1 MRFLLLISIAFFLA
15 ACGSSYKHLTR
26 TAGDLSCINKFK
38 PVIATVLYNT
48 SVNVTGNHLSGLL
61 IMKTMPDSSLRLVFS
76 SETGFK
82 FFDFEFS
89 QRNFKVHYIINK
101 MDKKSVIKTLR
112 KDFQLVLMNMPEGA
126 GGYTLKNDSNN
137 YYTFPN
143 GKDHYYYIT
152 DPGCTELLS
161 MERGSKRKK
170 VTEAV
175 AMNYQAGVPDSIHIR
190 HSGFEFEIALKRI
203 TDYAK

>member
-1 MRFLLLISIAFFLA
+1 
-15 ACGSSYKHLTR
+15 
-26 TAGDLSCINKFK
+26 
-38 PVIATVLYNT
+38 
-48 SVNVTGNHLSGLL
+48 
-61 IMKTMPDSSLRLVFS
+61 MKTMPDSSLRMVFS

-112 KDFQLVLMNMPEGA
+112 KDFQLVLMNVLDGA
-126 GGYTLKNDSNN
+126 DGYILKNDSN
-137 YYTFPN
+137 YYHTFPR

-152 DPGCTELLS
+152 DPGCNQLLR

-170 VTEAV
+170 VSEAV
-175 AMNYQAGVPDSIHIR
+175 AMNYQGGVPDSIHVR
-190 HSGFEFEIALKRI
+190 HTGFEFEIALKRI